1 MAIPSSGAI
10 SLSTIQTE
18 FGGSNPISL
27 NEYYAGGTYVPAG
40 TSGTYGAVPSSGTIS
55 IQNFYGTSNVVISIT
70 DQYISGSGVSD
81 AYAYYF
87 LTAGGQV
94 EQSTQA
100 GGINPTNLE
109 QWCTPTAQSSN
120 YEALVT
126 LTSGT
131 LSGGSGTGT
140 WLALSTTRNWY
151 VEEFTPGG
159 SKLCQFTVQ
168 IRKIGTGTVL
178 DTATIDLEANVF

>member
-1 MAIPSSGAI
+1 MTLASSGEISLGGSTANRSINLELGQAATATVSLNDANVRSLAGVASGAI
-10 SLSTIQTE
+10 VMPT
-18 FGGSNPISL
+18 
-27 NEYYAGGTYVPAG
+27 
-40 TSGTYGAVPSSGTIS
+40 
-55 IQNFYGTSNVVISIT
+55 NFYGKSNVVISIT

-81 AYAYYF
+81 AYAFYF

-94 EQSTQA
+94 ESSTFA
-100 GGINPTNLE
+100 GGINPVNLE
-109 QWCTPTAQSSN
+109 QWCTPTNQSSN

-151 VEEFTPGG
+151 VEEFGSG
-159 SKLCQFTVQ
+159 NSKLCQFTVQ

>member
-1 MAIPSSGAI
+1 MTLNSSGPISLGGSTAGQSINLELGQAATATVSLNDANVRTLAGVASGAI
-10 SLSTIQTE
+10 V
-18 FGGSNPISL
+18 
-27 NEYYAGGTYVPAG
+27 VP
-40 TSGTYGAVPSSGTIS
+40 TD
-55 IQNFYGTSNVVISIT
+55 FYGKSNVVISIT
-70 DQYISGSGVSD
+70 DQYIFDLDVTD

-126 LTSGT
+126 LTYGT

-151 VEEFTPGG
+151 VEESSPGG
-159 SKLCQFTVQ
+159 NKTCQFTVQ

-178 DTATIDLEANVF
+178 DTATIDLEAQVI

>member
-1 MAIPSSGAI
+1 MTLASSGEISLGGSAANRSINLELGLSATAQISLNDANVRTLAGVASGAI
-10 SLSTIQTE
+10 V
-18 FGGSNPISL
+18 
-27 NEYYAGGTYVPAG
+27 VP
-40 TSGTYGAVPSSGTIS
+40 TD
-55 IQNFYGTSNVVISIT
+55 FYGKSNVVISIT
-70 DQYISGSGVSD
+70 DQYISDLDGTD

-87 LTAGGQV
+87 LTGGGQV
-94 EQSTQA
+94 EQSVQA

-109 QWCTPTAQSSN
+109 QWCTPTNQSSN

-126 LTSGT
+126 VTGGT

-151 VEEFTPGG
+151 VEQLTSG
-159 SKLCQFTVQ
+159 SQLCQFTVQ

-178 DTATIDLEANVF
+178 DTATIDLEATVL

>member
-1 MAIPSSGAI
+1 MTLNSSGPISLGGSTAGQSINLELGKAATATVSLNDTDVRTLAGVASGAI
-10 SLSTIQTE
+10 I
-18 FGGSNPISL
+18 
-27 NEYYAGGTYVPAG
+27 VP
-40 TSGTYGAVPSSGTIS
+40 T
-55 IQNFYGTSNVVISIT
+55 NFYGKSNVVISIT

-94 EQSTQA
+94 EQSVQA

-109 QWCTPTAQSSN
+109 QWCTPTNQSSN

-151 VEEFTPGG
+151 VEEFGSG
-159 SKLCQFTVQ
+159 NSKLCQFTVQ

>member
-1 MAIPSSGAI
+1 MTLNSSGPISLGGSTAGQSINLELGQAATATVSLNDANVRTLAGVASGAI
-10 SLSTIQTE
+10 V
-18 FGGSNPISL
+18 
-27 NEYYAGGTYVPAG
+27 VP
-40 TSGTYGAVPSSGTIS
+40 TDFYGKSAATVTIS
-55 IQNFYGTSNVVISIT
+55 NQTIS
-70 DQYISGSGVSD
+70 DLDASA

-109 QWCTPTAQSSN
+109 QWCTPTSAVALF
-120 YEALVT
+120 EARVT
-126 LTSGT
+126 VTVGV

-151 VEEFTPGG
+151 VEEFTSGNTNN
-159 SKLCQFTVQ
+159 CTFTVD
-168 IRKIGTGTVL
+168 IRRASTGTIV
-178 DTATIDLEANVF
+178 DTATIDLSAGVL

>member
-1 MAIPSSGAI
+1 MSGIQMA
-10 SLSTIQTE
+10 L
-18 FGGSNPISL
+18 L
-27 NEYYAGGTYVPAG
+27 GTG
-40 TSGTYGAVPSSGTIS
+40 
-55 IQNFYGTSNVVISIT
+55 NNVVISIT
-70 DQYISGSGVSD
+70 DQYISDLDGSD

-94 EQSTQA
+94 EYSTQA
-100 GGINPTNLE
+100 GGNNPVNIE
-109 QWCTPTAQSSN
+109 QWCTPTNQSSN

-140 WLALSTTRNWY
+140 WLALSTTRNWF
-151 VEEFTPGG
+151 VNESQSGQQ
-159 SKLCQFTVQ
+159 KICQFTVQ

-178 DTATIDLEANVF
+178 DTATIDLEAAVI